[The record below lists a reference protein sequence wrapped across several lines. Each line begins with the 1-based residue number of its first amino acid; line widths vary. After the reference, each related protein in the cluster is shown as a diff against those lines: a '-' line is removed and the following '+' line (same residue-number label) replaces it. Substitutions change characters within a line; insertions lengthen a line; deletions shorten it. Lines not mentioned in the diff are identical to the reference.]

1 MQNRDSRFA
10 ELIAGLAPKE
20 GPQPTAIP
28 GVCCVRYSQQD
39 DYAKRR
45 WRACLALCA
54 QGRKEIQL
62 GPDDYWAAAGH
73 YTATPVDLPV
83 ISRVAEASPERPY
96 LGILIELDPRT
107 LSELA
112 LQIEWPPA
120 VSPAMRAMFT
130 GRADEKMLDAAIRM
144 LELLYIP
151 EDAPVLGPLLV
162 KEILYRLLKGPN
174 GQGIRQF
181 VRSGSKLHLIS
192 QAVFRL
198 KSELSEDID
207 VTALAQ
213 AANMS
218 RSAFFKS
225 FHEVTSLS
233 PIQYQKRLRLHEAR
247 RLMIEDGETAESAA
261 FRVGY
266 RSPSQFSR
274 EYSRMFG
281 DAPIRDAT
289 RRKDSGIDESLL
301 SLQI

>member
-1 MQNRDSRFA
+1 MT
-10 ELIAGLAPKE
+10 ELLAGVVTKE
-20 GPQPTAIP
+20 GPQPTPIP
-28 GVCCVRYSQQD
+28 GVHCVRYSHQD

-45 WRACLALCA
+45 WRACLAFVA

-62 GPDDYWAAAGH
+62 GSDDYWAEAGH
-73 YTATPVDLPV
+73 YSATPVDLPV

-96 LGILIELDPRT
+96 LGILIEMDPRI

-112 LQIEWPPA
+112 LQIEWPAAPA
-120 VSPAMRAMFT
+120 ESPAMRAMFT
-130 GRADEKMLDAAIRM
+130 GRADEKMLDTAIR
-144 LELLYIP
+144 LVELLYTP

-162 KEILYRLLKGPN
+162 KESLYRLLKGPN

-181 VRSGSKLHLIS
+181 VRSGSKLHMIS

-198 KSELSEDID
+198 KSELNEDID

-247 RLMIEDGETAESAA
+247 RLMIEVGETAESAA

-289 RRKDSGIDESLL
+289 RLKDSGIDENLL
-301 SLQI
+301 SLPI